1 MHLSHNSHGVH
12 DDTLI
17 IHGVEALE
25 VNISGLRINI
35 DDGDVGAEVVRQAGG
50 LEEGV
55 LVEAEL
61 HVRGAGKHLERCPRP
76 PE

>member
-35 DDGDVGAEVVRQAGG
+35 NDGDVGAKVVSGRSSWPSGYDRRFSRRM
-50 LEEGV
+50 L
-55 LVEAEL
+55 
-61 HVRGAGKHLERCPRP
+61 RSSGAPSISHLP
-76 PE
+76 